1 MKLTNITKIQ
11 GMISENKIRMAKKII
26 KENFQRESWERD
38 N

>member
-26 KENFQRESWERD
+26 KENFPKKAES
-38 N
+38 